1 MKGANTMTIRQ
12 YAKTHNVKIVGKL
25 RRLSSVSLKL
35 PSVPT
40 WIDDGG
46 TEYWRVIHPVTHKP
60 TWCIVA
66 DNGNII

>member
-1 MKGANTMTIRQ
+1 MTIRQ
-12 YAKTHNVKIVGKL
+12 YARAHGFTIVGHL
-25 RRLSSVSLKL
+25 RRLSSSSLKL
-35 PSVPT
+35 PSIPT

-46 TEYWRVIHPVTHKP
+46 NEYWKVIHPVTLRP